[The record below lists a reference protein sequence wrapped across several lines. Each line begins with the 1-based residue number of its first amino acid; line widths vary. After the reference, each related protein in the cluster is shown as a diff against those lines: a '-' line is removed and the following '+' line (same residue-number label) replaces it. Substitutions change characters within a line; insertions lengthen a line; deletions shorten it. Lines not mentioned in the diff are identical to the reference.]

1 MVNTWSVLD
10 NNTSLEMAVFS
21 MSGSFALCSLIMTV
35 YLIFR
40 HVKHWTDPVGQR
52 AIVRILLMV
61 PIYSVVSWLAI
72 LFGDYALYFTF
83 VRDCYEPYVF
93 YQFFCLLVHYLQTE
107 EATENFVI
115 QEDGGGV
122 DTSEPGEIIARFGET
137 RLSVPFCCLTYQPG
151 VRAFMHIKRC
161 SLQYVFIKLVCSAIA
176 ILLQMLG
183 LYHAGS
189 LSTRYG
195 YFWIA
200 AILNV
205 SAAIS
210 VYFILLFYDLIKR
223 RVLVYN
229 PLMKLIS
236 IKILIFFVFWQG
248 IIVSTLYY
256 FHIIPA
262 FFGWSIERSSE
273 TVQNLLICTE
283 MAGLSF
289 FNLHA
294 FSYTNYRTVPGENTL
309 DIALQSISTIVKQDD
324 MIEETKDAFRPLA
337 KDALSTVIH
346 KKHDD

>member
-1 MVNTWSVLD
+1 MVNTWTVFG
-10 NNTSLEMAVFS
+10 NNTSLEVGVFCL
-21 MSGSFALCSLIMTV
+21 SGSFALCSLIMTS

-40 HVKHWTDPVGQR
+40 HVKHWTDPIGQR
-52 AIVRILLMV
+52 SIVRILLMV

-72 LFGDYALYFTF
+72 IFGDYALYFTF

-93 YQFFCLLVHYLQTE
+93 YQFFCLLVHYLQVEQSPDSFSLQAAE
-107 EATENFVI
+107 ESV
-115 QEDGGGV
+115 V
-122 DTSEPGEIIARFGET
+122 LEPGEIIGHFGET
-137 RLSVPFCCLTYQPG
+137 SLAVPFCCLTYQPG
-151 VRAFMHIKRC
+151 IRSFMHIKRC
-161 SLQYVFIKLVCSAIA
+161 SLQYVFIKPVCSAIA

-189 LSTRYG
+189 LSTQYG

-210 VYFILLFYDLIKR
+210 VYFIFLFYDLIKKHIIA
-223 RVLVYN
+223 YN

-248 IIVSTLYY
+248 IAVAILYH

-262 FFGWSIERSSE
+262 FFGWSVERSSE
-273 TVQNLLICTE
+273 TVQNMLICTE
-283 MAGLSF
+283 MAALSF

-294 FSYTNYRTVPGENTL
+294 FSYITYRTLPGEHTL
-309 DIALQSISTIVKQDD
+309 DIALQSLSSIVKQGD
-324 MIEETKDAFRPLA
+324 MLQETKDALRPLS
-337 KDALSTVIH
+337 KDDIAIH